1 MAARP
6 SVKAW
11 NNMSPEELLAKH
23 EELVAS
29 LQDPAYASIDP
40 SSVKSGSPMHMTTRG
55 TLDALESHMDT
66 LGIKYQPSAGRI
78 LPIPGTAPA
87 PAIIPPSGPTV
98 TTGPTPGAVP
108 PTPTVTTGPTPG
120 AVPPTPTVTTGPT
133 PGAVPPTPTVTTGP
147 TPPKKPIGRP
157 VISANTTAPTP
168 TAAGAQ
174 QTAQATTQSGNAV
187 PPPKATIHSNAPTPP
202 RLSSGAPAKA
212 PGKMRALADD
222 VSAAVTQ
229 GPNGARNLKMLGIAG
244 ALGVAGFGLSRAARS
259 VQDENETNKRLEM
272 QRRGI
277 I

>member
-87 PAIIPPSGPTV
+87 PAIIPPSG
-98 TTGPTPGAVP
+98 
-108 PTPTVTTGPTPG
+108 
-120 AVPPTPTVTTGPT
+120 PTVTTGPT